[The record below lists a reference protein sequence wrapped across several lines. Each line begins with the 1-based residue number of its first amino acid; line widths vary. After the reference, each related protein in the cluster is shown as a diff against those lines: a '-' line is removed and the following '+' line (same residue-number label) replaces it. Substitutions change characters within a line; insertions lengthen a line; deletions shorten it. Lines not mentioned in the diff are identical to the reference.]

1 MLKPDKKDLGWQAES
16 EPPFY
21 WQEGTSER
29 FEAVMRP
36 GTSKKN
42 IMTMY

>member
-1 MLKPDKKDLGWQAES
+1 MLKADKKGLGRQAES
-16 EPPFY
+16 EPAFY

-29 FEAVMRP
+29 VEAVMRP
-36 GTSKKN
+36 GTLKKN